1 MRYGHLSATCEA
13 FLGSVGSLRSWPYG
27 HLITSRGW
35 AALRLSLS
43 GPGAPLYRFEP
54 AQQPA
59 GTSLPFSVPS
69 QAGAPRWYRNIS
81 LLPIIYA
88 FRPRLRYRLTHGRMI
103 LPQESFGL
111 RRGGFSPPFSLLIPA
126 LSLLRPATASH
137 DTACVCLR
145 MLPYRPPSLA
155 LRRARS
161 FGTMLSPVGFS
172 ARNRLT
178 SELLRFL

>member
-1 MRYGHLSATCEA
+1 MT
-13 FLGSVGSLRSWPYG
+13 
-27 HLITSRGW
+27 
-35 AALRLSLS
+35 LRLSLS
-43 GPGAPLYRFEP
+43 GPGASLYRFEP
-54 AQQPA
+54 AQQHA

-69 QAGAPRWYRNIS
+69 QASAPRWCRNIN

-88 FRPRLRYRLTHGRMI
+88 LRPRLRYRLTHGRMI
-103 LPQESFGL
+103 LPQESCGL
-111 RRGGFSPPFSLLIPA
+111 RRGGFSPPLSLLIPA
-126 LSLLRPATASH
+126 LSLLRPRTASY

-145 MLPYRPPSLA
+145 MLPYRSLA
-155 LRRARS
+155 GARS